1 MFDINNFYDLDGVIH
16 LNKYKIVVRYYD
28 SVEKQTYEDVTMF
41 LNDEGLKDM
50 KEQHIAK
57 HQLLELISE
66 EVIDTSDYEW
76 MEGLPIQ
83 SDNPIKEIE
92 EIYNYG
98 SKEAYEASLSEYTD
112 EFMLD
117 IDVRVAM
124 LEMGITE
131 TE

>member
-1 MFDINNFYDLDGVIH
+1 MFDINNFYDLDGVLH

-57 HQLLELISE
+57 HQLLELSSE

-76 MEGLPIQ
+76 MEGLPLQ
-83 SDNPIKEIE
+83 NDNPIKEIE

-98 SKEAYEASLSEYTD
+98 SKEAYEASLPQAQD
-112 EFMLD
+112 EFNLD
-117 IDVRVAM
+117 MDYRM
-124 LEMGITE
+124 SKMELGL
-131 TE
+131 

>member
-1 MFDINNFYDLDGVIH
+1 MFDINNFYDLDGVLH
-16 LNKYKIVVRYYD
+16 LNNYKIVVRYYD

-76 MEGLPIQ
+76 MEGLPLQ

-98 SKEAYEASLSEYTD
+98 SKEAYEASLPQAQD
-112 EFMLD
+112 EFNLD
-117 IDVRVAM
+117 MDYRM
-124 LEMGITE
+124 SKMELGL
-131 TE
+131 

>member
-66 EVIDTSDYEW
+66 KVIDTSDYEW

-98 SKEAYEASLSEYTD
+98 SKEAYEASLPQAQD
-112 EFMLD
+112 EFNLD
-117 IDVRVAM
+117 MDYRM
-124 LEMGITE
+124 SKMELGL
-131 TE
+131 

>member
-1 MFDINNFYDLDGVIH
+1 MFDINNFYDLDGVMH

-98 SKEAYEASLSEYTD
+98 SKEAYEASLPQAQD
-112 EFMLD
+112 EFNLD
-117 IDVRVAM
+117 MDYRM
-124 LEMGITE
+124 SKMELGL
-131 TE
+131 

>member
-1 MFDINNFYDLDGVIH
+1 MFDINNFYDLDGVLH

-76 MEGLPIQ
+76 MEGLPLQ
-83 SDNPIKEIE
+83 NDNPIKEIE
-92 EIYNYG
+92 EFYNYG
-98 SKEAYEASLSEYTD
+98 SKEAYEASLPQAQD
-112 EFMLD
+112 EFNLD
-117 IDVRVAM
+117 MDYRM
-124 LEMGITE
+124 SKMELGL
-131 TE
+131 

>member
-98 SKEAYEASLSEYTD
+98 SKEAYEASLPEAQD
-112 EFMLD
+112 EFN
-117 IDVRVAM
+117 IDMDYRM
-124 LEMGITE
+124 SKMELGL
-131 TE
+131 

>member
-98 SKEAYEASLSEYTD
+98 SKEAYEASLPQAQD
-112 EFMLD
+112 EFNLD
-117 IDVRVAM
+117 MDYRM
-124 LEMGITE
+124 SKMELGYK
-131 TE
+131 

>member
-1 MFDINNFYDLDGVIH
+1 MFDINNFYDLDGVLH

-76 MEGLPIQ
+76 MEGLPLQ
-83 SDNPIKEIE
+83 SDNSIKEIE

-98 SKEAYEASLSEYTD
+98 SKEAYEASLPQAQD
-112 EFMLD
+112 EFNLD
-117 IDVRVAM
+117 MDYRM
-124 LEMGITE
+124 SKMELGL
-131 TE
+131 

>member
-1 MFDINNFYDLDGVIH
+1 MFDINNFYDLDGVLH
-16 LNKYKIVVRYYD
+16 PNKYKIVVRYYD

-76 MEGLPIQ
+76 MEGLPLQ

-98 SKEAYEASLSEYTD
+98 SKEAYEASLPQAQD
-112 EFMLD
+112 EFNLD
-117 IDVRVAM
+117 MDYRM
-124 LEMGITE
+124 SKMELGL
-131 TE
+131 

>member
-1 MFDINNFYDLDGVIH
+1 MFDINNFYDLDGVLH

-76 MEGLPIQ
+76 MEGLPLQ
-83 SDNPIKEIE
+83 NDNPIKEIE

-98 SKEAYEASLSEYTD
+98 SKEAYEASLPQAQD
-112 EFMLD
+112 EFNLD
-117 IDVRVAM
+117 MDYRM
-124 LEMGITE
+124 SKMELGL
-131 TE
+131 

>member
-1 MFDINNFYDLDGVIH
+1 MFDINNFYDLDGVLH

-98 SKEAYEASLSEYTD
+98 SKEAYEASLPQAQD
-112 EFMLD
+112 EFNLD
-117 IDVRVAM
+117 MDYRM
-124 LEMGITE
+124 SKMELGL
-131 TE
+131 

>member
-92 EIYNYG
+92 KIYNYG
-98 SKEAYEASLSEYTD
+98 SKEAYEASLPQAQD
-112 EFMLD
+112 EFNLD
-117 IDVRVAM
+117 MDYRM
-124 LEMGITE
+124 SKMELGL
-131 TE
+131 

>member
-1 MFDINNFYDLDGVIH
+1 MFDINNFYDLDGEIH

-98 SKEAYEASLSEYTD
+98 SKEAYEASLPQAQD
-112 EFMLD
+112 EFNLD
-117 IDVRVAM
+117 MDYRM
-124 LEMGITE
+124 SKMELGL
-131 TE
+131 

>member
-16 LNKYKIVVRYYD
+16 LIKYKIVVRYYD

-98 SKEAYEASLSEYTD
+98 SKEAYEASLPQAQD
-112 EFMLD
+112 EFNLD
-117 IDVRVAM
+117 MDYRM
-124 LEMGITE
+124 SKMELGL
-131 TE
+131 

>member
-1 MFDINNFYDLDGVIH
+1 MFDINNFYDLDGVLH

-76 MEGLPIQ
+76 MEGLPLQ

-98 SKEAYEASLSEYTD
+98 SKEAYEASLPQAQD
-112 EFMLD
+112 EFNLD
-117 IDVRVAM
+117 MDYRM
-124 LEMGITE
+124 SKMELGL
-131 TE
+131 

>member
-98 SKEAYEASLSEYTD
+98 SKEAYEASLPQAQD
-112 EFMLD
+112 EFNLD
-117 IDVRVAM
+117 MDYRMSKMELGV
-124 LEMGITE
+124 
-131 TE
+131 

>member
-1 MFDINNFYDLDGVIH
+1 
-16 LNKYKIVVRYYD
+16 
-28 SVEKQTYEDVTMF
+28 MF

-98 SKEAYEASLSEYTD
+98 SKEAYEASLPQAQD
-112 EFMLD
+112 EFNLD
-117 IDVRVAM
+117 MDYRM
-124 LEMGITE
+124 SKMELGL
-131 TE
+131 

>member
-57 HQLLELISE
+57 HQLLELSSE

-76 MEGLPIQ
+76 MEGLPLQ
-83 SDNPIKEIE
+83 NDNPIKEIE

-98 SKEAYEASLSEYTD
+98 SKEAYEASLPQAQD
-112 EFMLD
+112 EFNLD
-117 IDVRVAM
+117 MDYRM
-124 LEMGITE
+124 SKMELGL
-131 TE
+131 

>member
-41 LNDEGLKDM
+41 LNDVGLKDM

-98 SKEAYEASLSEYTD
+98 SKEAYEASLPQAQD
-112 EFMLD
+112 EFNLD
-117 IDVRVAM
+117 MDYRM
-124 LEMGITE
+124 SKMELGL
-131 TE
+131 

>member
-76 MEGLPIQ
+76 MEGLPLQ
-83 SDNPIKEIE
+83 NDNPIKEIE

-98 SKEAYEASLSEYTD
+98 SKEAYEASLPQAQD
-112 EFMLD
+112 EFNLD
-117 IDVRVAM
+117 MDYRM
-124 LEMGITE
+124 SKMELGL
-131 TE
+131 

>member
-1 MFDINNFYDLDGVIH
+1 MFDINNFYDLDGVLH

-28 SVEKQTYEDVTMF
+28 SVEKQTYEDVTML

-76 MEGLPIQ
+76 MEGLPLQ

-98 SKEAYEASLSEYTD
+98 SKEAYEASLPQAQD
-112 EFMLD
+112 EFNLD
-117 IDVRVAM
+117 MDYRM
-124 LEMGITE
+124 SKMELGL
-131 TE
+131 

>member
-1 MFDINNFYDLDGVIH
+1 MFDINNFYDLDGVLH

-50 KEQHIAK
+50 KEQNIAK

-98 SKEAYEASLSEYTD
+98 SKEAYEASLPQAQD
-112 EFMLD
+112 EFNLD
-117 IDVRVAM
+117 MDYRM
-124 LEMGITE
+124 SKMELGL
-131 TE
+131 

>member
-1 MFDINNFYDLDGVIH
+1 MFDINNFYDLDGVLH

-76 MEGLPIQ
+76 MEGLPLQ

-98 SKEAYEASLSEYTD
+98 SKEAYEASLPQAQD
-112 EFMLD
+112 EFTLD
-117 IDVRVAM
+117 MDYRM
-124 LEMGITE
+124 SKMELGL
-131 TE
+131 

>member
-57 HQLLELISE
+57 HQRLELISE

-98 SKEAYEASLSEYTD
+98 SKEAYEASLPQAQD
-112 EFMLD
+112 EFNLD
-117 IDVRVAM
+117 MDYRM
-124 LEMGITE
+124 SKMELGL
-131 TE
+131 

>member
-1 MFDINNFYDLDGVIH
+1 MFDINNFYDLDGVLH

-66 EVIDTSDYEW
+66 EVIDTSDYDCHFKAIIR
-76 MEGLPIQ
+76 L
-83 SDNPIKEIE
+83 KR
-92 EIYNYG
+92 
-98 SKEAYEASLSEYTD
+98 LRR
-112 EFMLD
+112 F
-117 IDVRVAM
+117 
-124 LEMGITE
+124 ITMAVKRLMKRLCHKHRMNLILIWT
-131 TE
+131 TECLRWN

>member
-98 SKEAYEASLSEYTD
+98 SKEAYEASLPQAQD
-112 EFMLD
+112 EFNLD
-117 IDVRVAM
+117 MDYRMSKMA
-124 LEMGITE
+124 LGL
-131 TE
+131 

>member
-66 EVIDTSDYEW
+66 EVVDTSDYEW

-98 SKEAYEASLSEYTD
+98 SKEAYEASLPLAQD
-112 EFMLD
+112 EFNLD
-117 IDVRVAM
+117 MDYRM
-124 LEMGITE
+124 SKMELGL
-131 TE
+131 

>member
-98 SKEAYEASLSEYTD
+98 SKEAYEASLSEYSD

-124 LEMGITE
+124 LEMGVTE
-131 TE
+131 

>member
-41 LNDEGLKDM
+41 M

-98 SKEAYEASLSEYTD
+98 SKEAYEASLPQAQD
-112 EFMLD
+112 EFNLD
-117 IDVRVAM
+117 MDYRM
-124 LEMGITE
+124 SKMELGL
-131 TE
+131 

>member
-1 MFDINNFYDLDGVIH
+1 MFDINNFYDLDGVLH

-76 MEGLPIQ
+76 MEGLPLQ
-83 SDNPIKEIE
+83 NDNPIKEIE
-92 EIYNYG
+92 DYRT
-98 SKEAYEASLSEYTD
+98 SKMELG
-112 EFMLD
+112 L
-117 IDVRVAM
+117 
-124 LEMGITE
+124 
-131 TE
+131 

>member
-1 MFDINNFYDLDGVIH
+1 MFDINNFYDLDGVLH

-41 LNDEGLKDM
+41 LNDEALKDM

-76 MEGLPIQ
+76 MEGLPLQ

-98 SKEAYEASLSEYTD
+98 SKEAYEASLPQAQD
-112 EFMLD
+112 EFNLD
-117 IDVRVAM
+117 MDYRM
-124 LEMGITE
+124 SKMELGL
-131 TE
+131 

>member
-1 MFDINNFYDLDGVIH
+1 MFDINSFYDLDGVLH

-76 MEGLPIQ
+76 MEGLPLQ

-98 SKEAYEASLSEYTD
+98 SKEAYEASLPQAQD
-112 EFMLD
+112 EFNLD
-117 IDVRVAM
+117 MDYRM
-124 LEMGITE
+124 SKMELGL
-131 TE
+131 

>member
-98 SKEAYEASLSEYTD
+98 SKEAYEASLPQAQD
-112 EFMLD
+112 EFN
-117 IDVRVAM
+117 IDMDYRM
-124 LEMGITE
+124 SKMELGL
-131 TE
+131 

>member
-98 SKEAYEASLSEYTD
+98 SKEAYEASLPQAQD
-112 EFMLD
+112 EFNLD
-117 IDVRVAM
+117 MDYRM
-124 LEMGITE
+124 SEMELGL
-131 TE
+131 

>member
-1 MFDINNFYDLDGVIH
+1 MFDINNFYDLDGVLH

-57 HQLLELISE
+57 HQLLELISA

-76 MEGLPIQ
+76 MEGLPLQ

-98 SKEAYEASLSEYTD
+98 SKEAYEASLPQAQD
-112 EFMLD
+112 EFNLD
-117 IDVRVAM
+117 MDYRM
-124 LEMGITE
+124 SKMELGL
-131 TE
+131 

>member
-1 MFDINNFYDLDGVIH
+1 MFDINNFYDLDGVLH

-50 KEQHIAK
+50 KEQNIAK

-76 MEGLPIQ
+76 MEGLPLQ

-98 SKEAYEASLSEYTD
+98 SKEAYEASLPQAQD
-112 EFMLD
+112 EFNLD
-117 IDVRVAM
+117 MDYRM
-124 LEMGITE
+124 SKMELGL
-131 TE
+131 

>member
-98 SKEAYEASLSEYTD
+98 SKEAYEASLPQAQD
-112 EFMLD
+112 EFNLD
-117 IDVRVAM
+117 MDYRM
-124 LEMGITE
+124 SKMELGL
-131 TE
+131 

>member
-98 SKEAYEASLSEYTD
+98 SKEAYEASLPQAQD
-112 EFMLD
+112 EFNLD
-117 IDVRVAM
+117 MDYRMSKIE
-124 LEMGITE
+124 LGL
-131 TE
+131 

>member
-1 MFDINNFYDLDGVIH
+1 MFDINNFYDLDGVLH

-76 MEGLPIQ
+76 MEGLHFKAI
-83 SDNPIKEIE
+83 IRLKR
-92 EIYNYG
+92 
-98 SKEAYEASLSEYTD
+98 LRR
-112 EFMLD
+112 F
-117 IDVRVAM
+117 
-124 LEMGITE
+124 ITMAVKRLMKRLCHKHRMNLILIWT
-131 TE
+131 TECLRWN

>member
-83 SDNPIKEIE
+83 SDKPIKEIE

-98 SKEAYEASLSEYTD
+98 SKEAYEASLPQAQD
-112 EFMLD
+112 EFNLD
-117 IDVRVAM
+117 MDYRM
-124 LEMGITE
+124 SKMELGL
-131 TE
+131 